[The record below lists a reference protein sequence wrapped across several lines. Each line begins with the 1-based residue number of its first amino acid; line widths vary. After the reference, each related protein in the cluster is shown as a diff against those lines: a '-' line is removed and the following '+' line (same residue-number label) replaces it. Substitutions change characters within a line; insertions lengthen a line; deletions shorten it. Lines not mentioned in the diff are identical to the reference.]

1 MKIVSNFV
9 PNVLELIVL
18 GFSVHRMKTFKL
30 DKNKAPEEMSAK
42 SNSTNSN
49 RKPGIG
55 FMIQVISR
63 TPLTN
68 NIPNTLFS

>member
-9 PNVLELIVL
+9 SNVLELIVL
-18 GFSVHRMKTFKL
+18 GLSLHRMKTFKL

-49 RKPGIG
+49 
-55 FMIQVISR
+55 
-63 TPLTN
+63 
-68 NIPNTLFS
+68 